1 MNYRIGVSAFII
13 NENKEFLLVLATK
26 EDPLEPDL
34 WKIPAGGVEENED
47 SITALKRELN
57 EELGIDP
64 NSLEIVGKSK
74 YIDKYNWPK
83 ETSEKKYKKTNIWYD
98 GQEKEIFLTK
108 IITKNYNFKLQLEE
122 ICDVR
127 WVNKEDFKYLLLF
140 KDQEEIMQKIIE
152 EFKDFF

>member
-1 MNYRIGVSAFII
+1 MNYRKGVSAFII
-13 NENKEFLLVLATK
+13 NENKEFLMVLSTK
-26 EDPLEPDL
+26 ENPSEPDV

-47 SITALKRELN
+47 SKTALKRELN

-64 NSLEIVGKSK
+64 NSLEILEKSK
-74 YIDKYNWPK
+74 YIDKFNWPK

-98 GQEKEIFLTK
+98 GQEREIFLAK
-108 IITKNYNFKLQLEE
+108 IVSKNYNFKLQLEE

-127 WVNKEDFKYLLLF
+127 WVTKDNFKYLLLF
-140 KDQEEIMQKIIE
+140 KDQEETMQKVIE